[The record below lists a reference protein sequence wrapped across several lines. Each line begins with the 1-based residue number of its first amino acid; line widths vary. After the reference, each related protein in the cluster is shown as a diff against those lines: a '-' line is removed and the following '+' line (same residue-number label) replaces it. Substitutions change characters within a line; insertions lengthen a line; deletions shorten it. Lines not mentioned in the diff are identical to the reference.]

1 MNYYKVTAMLPDNHS
16 VTHSFLSK
24 EDAQALADT
33 YDALTPAYFVAYCK
47 MTDAEVVAG

>member
-1 MNYYKVTAMLPDNHS
+1 MNYYKVTAILPNNHS

-24 EDAQALADT
+24 KDAQALADT
-33 YDALTPAYFVAYCK
+33 YENLTPAYFIIYAK